1 MNARLF
7 ALLPFPGR
15 PETGRSAARPVISRF
30 LGVSPEE
37 VVFGEHEGGEPY
49 LVNQPETRIGL
60 SHSGPLLL
68 AYAGPEPI
76 GVDIERIKPRK
87 NLDYL
92 LAELFPETKRDER
105 LAEDDWLRTF
115 YALWT
120 GREARLKRAGL
131 SAWDWASAAGR
142 STQEVPVRH
151 WEISGPEGD
160 YLACAAA
167 DATVLHALRLA
178 LPPGYRAQPRK
189 YGL

>member
-30 LGVSPEE
+30 LGVSPDEI
-37 VVFGEHEGGEPY
+37 VFGEREDGEPY

-60 SHSGPLLL
+60 SHSGSLLL

-76 GVDIERIKPRK
+76 GVDIERIKPRR

-92 LAELFPETKRDER
+92 MAELFQEAERDER
-105 LAEDDWLRTF
+105 LAEDDRLRAF

-131 SAWDWASAAGR
+131 SVWDWASSMGRAA
-142 STQEVPVRH
+142 QAVPVRY

-167 DATVLHALRLA
+167 DATVLQALRLA